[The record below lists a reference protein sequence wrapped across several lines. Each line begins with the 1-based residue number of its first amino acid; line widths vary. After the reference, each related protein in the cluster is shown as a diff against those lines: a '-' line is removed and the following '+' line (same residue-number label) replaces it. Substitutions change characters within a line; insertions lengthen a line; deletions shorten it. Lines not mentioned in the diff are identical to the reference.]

1 MMFLVVAFASRQYA
15 LGHVAD
21 IAAPTG
27 SDGRMRAS
35 TAMGVAVIGLIGAAA
50 VLSDTWL
57 WLLMAVSGLLFVI
70 FAIAHPRPALL
81 VWLLAAPVANA
92 YATVSIPGA
101 PDIMFGRVTVVV
113 VGAALL
119 LRVILKGR
127 PITAFGAI
135 DVAMAILLTVMFV
148 NLVRSDNRTS
158 DFMQDFDERA
168 TPILLFVAARNLC
181 IRRIDL
187 RNAAYV
193 IAVVGCYLALHG
205 GYQYWVYNGAPAAGD
220 SLTLHE
226 GGQRVNESH
235 LEEGRAVGPFTSAV
249 EYGGVTAM
257 CLLGV
262 LYLTLSRTR
271 GLRRLLL
278 VAAVPLIAAAVIM
291 SSTRSAWVG
300 GLVAVLTLLALDRR
314 RRLLLPLAV
323 AAAAAVLAVSMF
335 AIPKDSALE
344 ARAESLEPIR
354 ARLLMYDVG
363 IRIAVRRPFLGYG
376 RGAPSRVAARKEL
389 ADRGDPDADLAA
401 GQFHNVFLMTV
412 VEWGIVALLAYVAIL
427 VLIVKAALRLRR
439 RLPDERDPAHQFAGL
454 VLAMAIVY
462 VTQGLLVDIPPFL
475 YLNGVFFFFAGVM
488 FAQLDATAPILIHH
502 SAQSYEKTINLA
514 PVSGAAE
521 A

>member
-1 MMFLVVAFASRQYA
+1 MLSAMPLTSVK
-15 LGHVAD
+15 
-21 IAAPTG
+21 P
-27 SDGRMRAS
+27 S
-35 TAMGVAVIGLIGAAA
+35 TAIGVAVIGLIGAAA
-50 VLSDTWL
+50 VLTDTWL
-57 WLLMAVSGLLFVI
+57 LLLMAVAGLLFVI

-81 VWLLAAPVANA
+81 VWLLAAPVADA

-101 PDIMFGRVTVVV
+101 PDIMFGRVTVAV
-113 VGAALL
+113 VGVALL

-127 PITAFGAI
+127 PLSAFGAI
-135 DVAMAILLTVMFV
+135 ELAMVILLTVMFV

-168 TPILLFVAARNLC
+168 TPILVFLAARNLFV
-181 IRRIDL
+181 RRIDL

-205 GYQYWVYNGAPAAGD
+205 GYQYWVYNGAPATGD

-226 GGQRVNESH
+226 GGQRTNESH

-271 GLRRLLL
+271 GLRRILL

-314 RRLLLPLAV
+314 RRLLVPLAV
-323 AAAAAVLAVSMF
+323 AAAVLALAVSTF
-335 AIPKDSALE
+335 VIPNDSALE

-363 IRIAVRRPFLGYG
+363 VRIAVRRPFLGYG

-389 ADRGDPDADLAA
+389 AERGDPDADLAA

-427 VLIVKAALRLRR
+427 VLIVKAALLLRR
-439 RLPDERDPAHQFAGL
+439 RLLDERDPAHHFAGL
-454 VLAMAIVY
+454 VLAMTIVY

-475 YLNGVFFFFAGVM
+475 YLNSAFFFFAGVM
-488 FAQLDATAPILIHH
+488 FAQLDATAPILIHD
-502 SAQSYEKTINLA
+502 SAESYDNTINLA
-514 PVSGAAE
+514 PVSGPVE